1 MDKTL
6 EQKAEEILT
15 LWKSTNN
22 KFNATID
29 EQYARVDN
37 ERCLKEK
44 SFTMAVLIRDMQQA
58 LEQQKEREEKLVE
71 ALKFYTKLE
80 NYMADLIEGE
90 KPYFD
95 FRKTPVH
102 NDSGKIAKATLK
114 ELGIL

>member
-1 MDKTL
+1 MDNLFLDEKIEL
-6 EQKAEEILT
+6 HQKYILKVRD
-15 LWKSTNN
+15 WIIGEK
-22 KFNATID
+22 
-29 EQYARVDN
+29 
-37 ERCLKEK
+37 CLDDTVIALLDDSKQ
-44 SFTMAVLIRDMQQA
+44 LIRDIQQA
-58 LEQQKEREEKLVE
+58 LEQQKEREGKLVE